1 MKYYLLPIILI
12 FTWALSSCSD
22 SNDALKLEL
31 ELEDRISSKRLLKQI
46 HLATLRFKD
55 TKGELPKTIDDLL
68 NHKDATFKGW
78 YELDFNRLTK
88 NGHTITFSYS
98 PINLKTSD
106 VLCNI
111 NVNGVL
117 AFEISGNGNLME

>member
-22 SNDALKLEL
+22 SNDSLDLEL
-31 ELEDRISSKRLLKQI
+31 KDRISSQRLLSQI
-46 HLATLRFKD
+46 RLATLRFKD
-55 TKGELPKTIDDLL
+55 TKGKLPETIDDLL
-68 NHKDATFKGW
+68 KHKDATFKEW
-78 YELDFNRLTK
+78 YEHDLNKLKK

-98 PINLKTSD
+98 PLNLNTDNVISS
-106 VLCNI
+106 I

-117 AFEISGNGNLME
+117 AFEMSGNGNYIE